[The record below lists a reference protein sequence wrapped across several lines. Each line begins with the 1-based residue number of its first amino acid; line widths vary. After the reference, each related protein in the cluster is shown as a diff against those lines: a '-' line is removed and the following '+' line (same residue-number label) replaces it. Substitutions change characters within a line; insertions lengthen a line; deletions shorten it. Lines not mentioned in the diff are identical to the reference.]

1 MKTAVQ
7 QLMIGKACKSQ
18 EAASNVLRKIEDAG
32 YDSIEL
38 NGFMIRPTSLVV
50 RALTNAA
57 GMKIG
62 NCGNLEWQKLIA
74 DSKLSVVAIHE
85 DLGTIENNLDMVVCE
100 AKMFNCNKIVVT
112 GMYKFDYSAPA
123 KVAQLCEQLNSA
135 GRALSQCDIQLL
147 YHNHN
152 AEFLRYYSQNT
163 FGKMIS
169 STNPEYVN
177 FELDVFWAADAG
189 VDPIDVMDALGN
201 RLKLLHLTDR
211 GARFGTKIFTPIV
224 KQKCVELGAG
234 NLNLPAFCKKAE
246 EIGVETA
253 ILESHKNW
261 IQGDPVKS
269 LQLSSKFFDAWVRHE
284 AVSQAGHK
292 NTARNAYTG

>member
-7 QLMIGKACKSQ
+7 QLMIGSVCKSQ
-18 EAASNVLRKIEDAG
+18 EAASSVLKKIEEAG

-38 NGFMIRPTSLVV
+38 NGFMIRPASLVV

-62 NCGNLEWQKLIA
+62 NCGNLDWQKLIA

-85 DLGTIENNLDMVVCE
+85 DLGTIKNNLDMVVRE
-100 AKMFNCNKIVVT
+100 AKMFSCNKIVVT
-112 GMYKFDYSAPA
+112 GMYKFDYSNLK
-123 KVAQLCEQLNSA
+123 KVEQLCEQLNSA
-135 GRALSQCDIQLL
+135 GRALSQHGIQLL

-152 AEFLRYYSQNT
+152 AEFLRYYSQNM
-163 FGKMIS
+163 FGKMVN
-169 STNPEYVN
+169 STNAEYVN

-189 VDPIDVMDALGN
+189 VDPLDVMNVLGN

-211 GARFGTKIFTPIV
+211 GARLGTKIFTPIV
-224 KQKCVELGAG
+224 KQKCVEAGEG

-246 EIGVETA
+246 EAGVETV

-261 IQGDPVKS
+261 IHGDPIKS
-269 LQLSSKFFDAWVRHE
+269 LQLSSRFFDKWVRRE
-284 AVSQAGHK
+284 VISQAEF
-292 NTARNAYTG
+292 

>member
-1 MKTAVQ
+1 MSELIVISYKKGESMKTAVQ

-18 EAASNVLRKIEDAG
+18 EAASNVLRKIEEAG

-38 NGFMIRPTSLVV
+38 NGFMIRPSPLVV

-62 NCGNLEWQKLIA
+62 NCGNLDWQKLIA

-85 DLGTIENNLDMVVCE
+85 DLGTIENNLDMVVRE
-100 AKMFNCNKIVVT
+100 AKMFNCSKIVVT
-112 GMYKFDYSAPA
+112 GMYNFDYSDLK
-123 KVAQLCEQLNSA
+123 KVVQLCEQLNNA
-135 GRALSQCDIQLL
+135 GRALAKHGIQLL

-152 AEFLRYYSQNT
+152 AEFLRYYSQNM
-163 FGKMIS
+163 FGEMVN
-169 STNPEYVN
+169 STNVEYVN

-189 VDPIDVMDALGN
+189 VNPLDVMDVLGN

-211 GARFGTKIFTPIV
+211 GTRFGTKIFTPIV

-234 NLNLPAFCKKAE
+234 NLNLPAFCKRAE
-246 EIGVETA
+246 ELGVETV
-253 ILESHKNW
+253 ILESYKNW
-261 IQGDPVKS
+261 IQNDPIKS
-269 LQLSSKFFDAWVRHE
+269 LQLSSKFFDKWVR
-284 AVSQAGHK
+284 
-292 NTARNAYTG
+292 

>member
-7 QLMIGKACKSQ
+7 QLMIGSVCKSQ
-18 EAASNVLRKIEDAG
+18 EAASSVLKKIEEAG

-38 NGFMIRPTSLVV
+38 NGFMIRPASLVV

-62 NCGNLEWQKLIA
+62 NCGNLDWQKLIA

-85 DLGTIENNLDMVVCE
+85 DLGTIKNNLDMVVRE
-100 AKMFNCNKIVVT
+100 AKMFSCNKIVVT
-112 GMYKFDYSAPA
+112 GMYKFDYSNLK
-123 KVAQLCEQLNSA
+123 KVEQLCEQLNYA
-135 GRALSQCDIQLL
+135 GVALAKHGVQLL

-152 AEFLRYYSQNT
+152 AEFLRYYSQNM
-163 FGKMIS
+163 FGKMVN
-169 STNPEYVN
+169 STNAEYVN

-189 VDPIDVMDALGN
+189 VDPLDVMNALGN
-201 RLKLLHLTDR
+201 RLKLLHITDR
-211 GARFGTKIFTPIV
+211 GARLGTKIFTPIV
-224 KQKCVELGAG
+224 KQKCVEAGEG

-246 EIGVETA
+246 EAGVETV

-261 IQGDPVKS
+261 IQGDPIKS
-269 LQLSSKFFDAWVRHE
+269 LQLSSKFFDKWVRRE
-284 AVSQAGHK
+284 VVS
-292 NTARNAYTG
+292 